1 MSTFIATID
10 TTRGT
15 ITAELF
21 DRDCPDTVETFV
33 RLANEGFYDGAPV
46 AAVAPGLY
54 VEASATGTADA
65 PPLPVEALGNRN
77 RPEPG
82 ALVLA
87 RAGDHADVAR
97 LLFVTGAEA
106 RQPLD
111 GTHTVFGMSEDG
123 LAVLSELAEGD
134 VLRQVRVRS

>member
-46 AAVAPGLY
+46 ASVAPGTL
-54 VEASATGTADA
+54 VEAGVATAT
-65 PPLPVEALGNRN
+65 PVTTEALGNRN
-77 RPEPG
+77 RPTPG
-82 ALVLA
+82 ALVVGRVGEQSDLA
-87 RAGDHADVAR
+87 RV
-97 LLFVTGAEA
+97 LFVTGDAAQESLA
-106 RQPLD
+106 
-111 GTHTVFGMSEDG
+111 GTHTVFGMTEDG
-123 LAVLSELAEGD
+123 MEVVASLQPGD
-134 VLRQVRVRS
+134 LLRRVRVQS